1 MFTIL
6 KTFQRLPTKARMK
19 RRTFASLSVAS
30 ISACLLPSIA
40 VSQVID
46 INDAINKAGRQRML
60 SQRAAK
66 SYMAMGQKIQGD
78 HADKILTASMALF
91 DRQLAELKA
100 FAPTPEIKTTYA
112 THETLWSDYK
122 VALVG
127 SAAAKAGAE
136 PVLTLAGKVL
146 QTANQATVQLE
157 AFSGKATSKL
167 VNISG
172 RQRMLSQRMAA
183 FYLSASWGVQ
193 APVSATELAKA
204 KDEFIKAHDLLK
216 NAPEST
222 PAIKTEL
229 QLAETQF
236 TFFEQALRDLK
247 PGAGDA
253 TAQTNVFTTSE
264 RILQVMDGV
273 TGMYSK
279 LG

>member
-1 MFTIL
+1 
-6 KTFQRLPTKARMK
+6 MK
-19 RRTFASLSVAS
+19 RRAFASFPVVSLVAY
-30 ISACLLPSIA
+30 ILPGTA
-40 VSQVID
+40 LSQVID

-91 DRQLAELKA
+91 DRQLAELKG
-100 FAPTPEIKTTYA
+100 FAPTPDIKSTYA
-112 THETLWSDYK
+112 LLEASWSDYK

-127 SAAAKAGAE
+127 NTAAKGGAE
-136 PVLTLAGKVL
+136 PVLALAGKVL
-146 QTANQATVQLE
+146 QLANQGTVQLE
-157 AFSGKATSKL
+157 AFSGKSTSKL

-193 APVSATELAKA
+193 VAASAIELTKA
-204 KDEFIKAHDLLK
+204 KDEFIKAQDLLK

-222 PAIKTEL
+222 AAIKTEL
-229 QLAETQF
+229 QLVESQF
-236 TFFEQALRDLK
+236 TFFELALRNLK
-247 PGAGDA
+247 PSVGDV

>member
-1 MFTIL
+1 
-6 KTFQRLPTKARMK
+6 MK
-19 RRTFASLSVAS
+19 RRTFAYLSVAS
-30 ISACLLPSIA
+30 ISACMLPGTA
-40 VSQVID
+40 MPQVID

-66 SYMAMGQKIQGD
+66 SYMAMGQKIQND
-78 HADKILTASMALF
+78 HADKILTATMALF
-91 DRQLAELKA
+91 DRQLTELKA
-100 FAPTPEIKTTYA
+100 FAPTPDIKSTYA
-112 THETLWSDYK
+112 SLEASWSDYK

-127 SAAAKAGAE
+127 TVAAKGGAE
-136 PVLTLAGKVL
+136 AVLSLAGKVL
-146 QTANQATVQLE
+146 QLANQGTVQLE
-157 AFSGKATSKL
+157 AFSGKSSSKL

-193 APVSATELAKA
+193 AAASAAELTKS

-236 TFFEQALRDLK
+236 TFFELALRNLK
-247 PGAGDA
+247 PSVGDV

>member
-1 MFTIL
+1 
-6 KTFQRLPTKARMK
+6 MK
-19 RRTFASLSVAS
+19 RRTFASLSIAS

-40 VSQVID
+40 MSQVID

-60 SQRAAK
+60 CQRAAK

-112 THETLWSDYK
+112 TLETLWSDYK

-136 PVLTLAGKVL
+136 PVLTLAGKVM

>member
-1 MFTIL
+1 
-6 KTFQRLPTKARMK
+6 MK
-19 RRTFASLSVAS
+19 RRTFAYLSVAG
-30 ISACLLPSIA
+30 ISACMLPGTA
-40 VSQVID
+40 MSQVID

-100 FAPTPEIKTTYA
+100 FAPTPDIKNTYA
-112 THETLWSDYK
+112 SLEASWSDYK

-127 SAAAKAGAE
+127 STAAKGGAE
-136 PVLTLAGKVL
+136 PVLSLAGKVL
-146 QTANQATVQLE
+146 QLANQGTVQLE
-157 AFSGKATSKL
+157 TFSGKSTSKL

-193 APVSATELAKA
+193 AAASATELTKA
-204 KDEFIKAHDLLK
+204 KDEFIKAQDLLK

-222 PAIKTEL
+222 AAIKTEL
-229 QLAETQF
+229 QLVETQF
-236 TFFEQALRDLK
+236 TFFELALRNLK
-247 PGAGDA
+247 PSVGDV

>member
-1 MFTIL
+1 M
-6 KTFQRLPTKARMK
+6 Q
-19 RRTFASLSVAS
+19 RRTFASF
-30 ISACLLPSIA
+30 SAVSLATCLLPTTAIA
-40 VSQVID
+40 QVID

-100 FAPTPEIKTTYA
+100 FAPTAEIKTTYA
-112 THETLWSDYK
+112 LLEGSWSDYK

-127 SAAAKAGAE
+127 APAAKTGAE
-136 PVLTLAGKVL
+136 PVLSLAAKVL
-146 QTANQATVQLE
+146 QLANQGTVQLE
-157 AFSGKATSKL
+157 TFSGKSSSKL

-172 RQRMLSQRMAA
+172 RQRMLSQRMAT
-183 FYLSASWGVQ
+183 FYLTASWGVQ
-193 APVSATELAKA
+193 ASAAAAELSKA
-204 KDEFIKAHDLLK
+204 RDEYAKAHDLLK
-216 NAPEST
+216 NAPEAT
-222 PAIKTEL
+222 PAIKIEL

-236 TFFEQALRDLK
+236 TFFDLALRNLK

>member
-1 MFTIL
+1 M
-6 KTFQRLPTKARMK
+6 Q
-19 RRTFASLSVAS
+19 RRTFASFPVVGMA
-30 ISACLLPSIA
+30 ACMLPSTAI
-40 VSQVID
+40 SQVVD

-60 SQRAAK
+60 SQRMAK
-66 SYMAMGQKIQGD
+66 SYMAMGQKIQID

-91 DRQLAELKA
+91 DRQLTELKA
-100 FAPTPEIKTTYA
+100 FAPTPEIKNTYA
-112 THETLWSDYK
+112 LLEASWSDYK

-127 SAAAKAGAE
+127 TIAAKAGAE
-136 PVLTLAGKVL
+136 PVLSLAGKVL
-146 QTANQATVQLE
+146 QLANQGTVQLE

-172 RQRMLSQRMAA
+172 RQRMLSQRMAT

-193 APVSATELAKA
+193 VAMSATELAKA
-204 KDEFIKAHDLLK
+204 KDEFLKAQDLLK

-222 PAIKTEL
+222 PAIKNEL

-236 TFFEQALRDLK
+236 TFFELALRNLK
-247 PGAGDA
+247 PGVGDI
-253 TAQTNVFTTSE
+253 TAQTNVLTTSE